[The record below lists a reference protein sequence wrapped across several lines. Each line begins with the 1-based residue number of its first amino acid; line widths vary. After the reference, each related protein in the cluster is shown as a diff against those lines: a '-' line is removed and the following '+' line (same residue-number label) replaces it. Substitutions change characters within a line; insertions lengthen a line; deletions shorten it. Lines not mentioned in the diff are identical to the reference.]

1 MKQAG
6 MKLRLLLMGS
16 MALLWLIC
24 LGVMLVWE
32 AREIQERMEICI
44 ETGFLAADQRVQAL
58 SEQENA
64 DRSAYL
70 LAMEGQE
77 NTGYL
82 EYPAVSATVL
92 VDRKGNRLCS
102 SQNVIVATMTR
113 ETGGSVTVPMFI
125 PNENSADAAEI
136 MQLVDLRVGISD
148 NSRVIFTGY
157 CLGNVFYLTD
167 INDHGRGDSL

>member
-44 ETGFLAADQRVQAL
+44 ETGFLAADQRVQSL

-113 ETGGSVTVPMFI
+113 ETGGSR
-125 PNENSADAAEI
+125 DC
-136 MQLVDLRVGISD
+136 SD
-148 NSRVIFTGY
+148 V
-157 CLGNVFYLTD
+157 LPK
-167 INDHGRGDSL
+167 